1 MAWHVKK
8 SSLDLQK
15 EPHILN
21 SAHIVFSKKLTN
33 WLSTQ
38 CLECCS
44 EYFNKM
50 FRHLFIITNFHS
62 PHQIKKNG
70 MRSIGMHKKK
80 PILFEWRNGKRA
92 LAGHIQQHTTQ
103 IEIQHEQLARF
114 WIIPSRRNLFDSTGH
129 NSQVHS
135 KSLLHLW
142 QVKQLTKGKKRERFQ
157 TSSRPKY

>member
-1 MAWHVKK
+1 MAWHVMK

-15 EPHILN
+15 EPHILH

-50 FRHLFIITNFHS
+50 FHYLFVITVL
-62 PHQIKKNG
+62 IKWKKNG
-70 MRSIGMHKKK
+70 MRSIGMLKTK

-92 LAGHIQQHTTQ
+92 LAGHIQQHSTQ
-103 IEIQHEQLARF
+103 IEIQHEQPARF
-114 WIIPSRRNLFDSTGH
+114 WIMPSQRNLFDNTGR
-129 NSQVHS
+129 NSQAHS

-142 QVKQLTKGKKRERFQ
+142 QVKQLTKGKKCERFQ